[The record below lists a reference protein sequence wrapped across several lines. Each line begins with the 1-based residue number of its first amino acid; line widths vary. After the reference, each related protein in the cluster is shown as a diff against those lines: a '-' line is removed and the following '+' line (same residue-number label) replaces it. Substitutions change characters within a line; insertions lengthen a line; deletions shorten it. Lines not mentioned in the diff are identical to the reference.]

1 LVLQSTPQAV
11 PLHTGAPFGGS
22 TQAVQPVAVQPDAV
36 LLFATQEVGAAAG
49 QPW

>member
-11 PLHTGAPFGGS
+11 PLQTGPPFGGS
-22 TQAVQPVAVQPDAV
+22 TQAVQPAAVQPDAV

>member
-1 LVLQSTPQAV
+1 M
-11 PLHTGAPFGGS
+11 GGL
-22 TQAVQPVAVQPDAV
+22 TQAVQPAAVQPDAV